1 MGVIMSTANTVTEVT
16 STAAE
21 AISSTVAT
29 AAEVT
34 QAVAENAITLN
45 GYYTLILATI
55 VLLFGRF
62 LVKKIRV
69 LATFNIP
76 EPVAGGLVAATF
88 ILIFHQ
94 FNEVVINID
103 TDMQTAFM
111 LMFFASIGL
120 SADFSRLKS
129 GGKPLVIFTIL
140 VAGFIVLQNFVGLT
154 LSSVLTPDQPLVGII
169 AGSITLVGGHGTALG
184 WGDTLQTNFGIEGA
198 KAIGIACATFGLV
211 AGGLIGGPVARRLI
225 KKVQTPDPL
234 ANNLDDNSPSVIF
247 ERPHRT
253 RLITADAAIETLALF
268 ALCLAMA
275 NGLDSMMAY
284 VKATYYPKSTFV
296 IPTFV
301 WALAS
306 GVVVRNVLSSIFS
319 VTIFDR
325 CVDVFGNVCLSLF
338 LAMALVGL
346 KLWDIQGLGVPLII
360 ILSVQ
365 TLVMILFAYHIT
377 FRVMGANYDAAVL
390 AAGHCGFGMG
400 ATPTAVAN
408 MQAVTQRFGPSHK
421 AFLIVPLVG
430 AFFVD
435 LLNAAIL
442 TGITSLPFWK

>member
-1 MGVIMSTANTVTEVT
+1 MSTAQTAQEAVGAAAETAHSAAVAMVNAAEPVKTVTEN
-16 STAAE
+16 
-21 AISSTVAT
+21 I
-29 AAEVT
+29 
-34 QAVAENAITLN
+34 ITLN

-55 VLLFGRF
+55 VLLFGRY
-62 LVKKIRV
+62 LVRKIRV
-69 LATFNIP
+69 LSTFNIP
-76 EPVAGGLVAATF
+76 EPVAGGLVAAAL

-94 FNEVVINID
+94 LNGLVINID

-120 SADFSRLKS
+120 SADFSRLKA

-140 VAGFIVLQNFVGLT
+140 VAGFIVLQNAVGLG
-154 LSSVLTPDQPLVGII
+154 LSSVLIPDQPLVGII
-169 AGSITLVGGHGTALG
+169 AGSITLVGGHGTAVG
-184 WGDTLQTNFGIEGA
+184 WGDTLQNNFGLEGA

-225 KKVQTPDPL
+225 KKVQTPDPF
-234 ANNLDDNSPSVIF
+234 ANQHDDNSPSVIF

-253 RLITADAAIETLALF
+253 RLITADAAIETLAMF
-268 ALCLAMA
+268 ALCLALA
-275 NGLDSMMAY
+275 NSLDGGMKALKAAY
-284 VKATYYPKSTFV
+284 FPDSTFV

-301 WALAS
+301 WALGC

-346 KLWDIQGLGVPLII
+346 KLWDIQGLGIQLIV
-360 ILSVQ
+360 ILAIQ
-365 TLVMILFAYHIT
+365 TVVMILFAYYIT
-377 FRVMGANYDAAVL
+377 FRVMGSNYDAAVL

-408 MQAVTQRFGPSHK
+408 MQAITQRFGPSHK

-435 LLNAAIL
+435 IINAAVL